1 MPIIVVWELIK
12 IQRKNI
18 IVASSN
24 THKIKEVK
32 TILAPLAYNVQSMR
46 EAGIE
51 LEIEEDGQTFEENA
65 LLKARALAE
74 ISDDIILADD
84 SGLEVD
90 ILEGAPGIYSA
101 RYAGEHGDDQAN
113 NRKLLDQLKDVP
125 KHQRGARFYCAI
137 AMVYPEG
144 KEIVVAGECKGTII
158 LKPKGHNGFGYDP
171 LFYIP
176 HLDKTYAQLDTQEKN
191 SISHRS
197 KALDRLKEVLLEGKE
212 DIC

>member
-1 MPIIVVWELIK
+1 
-12 IQRKNI
+12 
-18 IVASSN
+18 
-24 THKIKEVK
+24 
-32 TILAPLAYNVQSMR
+32 
-46 EAGIE
+46 
-51 LEIEEDGQTFEENA
+51 
-65 LLKARALAE
+65 
-74 ISDDIILADD
+74 
-84 SGLEVD
+84 
-90 ILEGAPGIYSA
+90 
-101 RYAGEHGDDQAN
+101 
-113 NRKLLDQLKDVP
+113 
-125 KHQRGARFYCAI
+125 
-137 AMVYPEG
+137 MVYPEG